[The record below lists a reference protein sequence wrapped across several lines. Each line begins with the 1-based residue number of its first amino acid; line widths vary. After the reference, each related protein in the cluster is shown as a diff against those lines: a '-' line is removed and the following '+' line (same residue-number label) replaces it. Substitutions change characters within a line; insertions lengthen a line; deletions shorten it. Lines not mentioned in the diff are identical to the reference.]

1 MTQRTISPATYG
13 VAYAALIVFTFAT
26 VALSFARLSPWHFAV
41 GAAFAVVKTA
51 LVVLFF
57 MGLIRSS
64 GRTWLTAGV
73 GLFWLGI
80 LMILTVSDYLTR
92 FHAAY

>member
-1 MTQRTISPATYG
+1 MTPRTISPATYWI
-13 VAYAALIVFTFAT
+13 AYAALIALTFAT
-26 VALSFARLSPWHFAV
+26 VGLSFARLSPWHFAV

-51 LVVLFF
+51 IVALIF
-57 MGLIRSS
+57 MGLIRSPA
-64 GRTWLTAGV
+64 RTWLTAGV